1 MSIYFLIF
9 PKKYLKFICNLCII
23 ILSVRYSIN
32 KYISGHIAAVKDLI
46 HLCSIIER
54 IAKMKYNIAGIIVD
68 MNVRFPRLTLQSED
82 YKCDEDID
90 ANIKIRLTPEFYE
103 QKLIENPHLDYE
115 MIEYIWMGSEFY
127 NALIHFN
134 GMLLHSSCVVY
145 NNEAYLFSAPC
156 GTGKS
161 THTQLW
167 LKRFDGAYILNDDKP
182 AIRITENGVYAYGTP
197 FSGKTNLNVNNGVPI
212 KGICVLERDT
222 FNHIEPISPDDALF
236 SILNQTVRP
245 INEDDMDKMLSTLD
259 KVLKSVPVYRL
270 YCNME
275 LDAPETAYNGMNKMA
290 DDK

>member
-1 MSIYFLIF
+1 M
-9 PKKYLKFICNLCII
+9 CII
-23 ILSVRYSIN
+23 ILSVRYSIA
-32 KYISGHIAAVKDLI
+32 KRISGHIAAALYPECRRGI
-46 HLCSIIER
+46 NER
-54 IAKMKYNIAGIIVD
+54 IGKMKYNIAGIIVD
-68 MNVRFPRLTLQSED
+68 MNIRFPRLTLQSAD
-82 YKCDEDID
+82 YKCSDDD
-90 ANIKIRLTPEFYE
+90 AANVKIRLTPEFYE

-115 MIEYIWMGSEFY
+115 MIEYIWMGAEFY
-127 NALIHFN
+127 NALVHFD

-167 LKRFDGAYILNDDKP
+167 LKRFEGAYILNDDKP

-197 FSGKTNLNVNNGVPI
+197 FSGKTNLNVNKGVPI

-222 FNHIEPISPDDALF
+222 YNHIESIDPDEALF

-245 INEDDMDKMLSTLD
+245 VNEEDMDKMLSTLD
-259 KVLKSVPVYRL
+259 KVLSSVPVYRL

-275 LDAPETAYNGMNKMA
+275 LDAPETAYKGMNKST
-290 DDK
+290 DNK